1 MRLLKRRTGD
11 TSIWALVI
19 IAIVFAGLLASSL
32 GAAGAS
38 SLFQSVISPPGP
50 EPTETPVVTAEP
62 TVLTTPTVIIVEPTP
77 FPTAELPPALPTAPG
92 QPTVPPP
99 PGQPT
104 VPPPPTAAVELPTFT
119 PVSVVPI
126 PTIAPQPT
134 SGGPAPLLWII
145 VGLVMVGLVV
155 VIAIS
160 PKKPKEE

>member
-1 MRLLKRRTGD
+1 MKMMLRNWFRESSVWPLVVV
-11 TSIWALVI
+11 SIVL
-19 IAIVFAGLLASSL
+19 AGLLASSL

-38 SLFQSVISPPGP
+38 SLFQSVISPPGQ

-62 TVLTTPTVIIVEPTP
+62 TVVTTPTIIIVVPTP

-99 PGQPT
+99 P
-104 VPPPPTAAVELPTFT
+104 TAAVELPTFT
-119 PVSVVPI
+119 PVPVAPI
-126 PTIAPQPT
+126 PTVAPQPT
-134 SGGPAPLLWII
+134 AGGPTPILWII
-145 VGLVMVGLVV
+145 VGLVIVGLVV